1 VVFQSISRL
10 GDRGDPGVVIG
21 AFPQHCG
28 LELGRIVDADH
39 HGLRR
44 GRACSRVA
52 NVGQA
57 GPRSYRIL
65 AAFVA
70 GLTEDDLARVIAYV
84 DFRGET

>member
-1 VVFQSISRL
+1 M
-10 GDRGDPGVVIG
+10 
-21 AFPQHCG
+21 
-28 LELGRIVDADH
+28 
-39 HGLRR
+39 
-44 GRACSRVA
+44 
-52 NVGQA
+52 GQA